1 MTFFMRAVNFFRAE
15 EGELEITLDE
25 ILTHPPR
32 GGGYFTVETEFLNRA
47 VDEFKSY
54 VRFAARFMA
63 ELDRSD
69 R

>member
-1 MTFFMRAVNFFRAE
+1 MTFYVRAEDFFRAG

-32 GGGYFTVETEFLNRA
+32 GGEYFTVETEFLNRA

-54 VRFAARFMA
+54 VKFAARFIH
-63 ELDRSD
+63 EFDRSD